1 MVQLEKNIPLAA
13 TSYMDWWSAAGV
25 DYLVDAEPFN
35 WLSEEPDEPEKA
47 KATQMVDAGPLVKPQ
62 IAAPKAPW
70 PEQLDVLVAQIAE
83 GAALPGND
91 FGGHSAAPSGNMKAS
106 LMIVTDLP
114 DSDEV
119 DLRSLGSGNS
129 GKLLRKMI
137 AAIGHQLDEC
147 YLSALACTR
156 PATGDLPESDIA
168 DLASF
173 ILHQVKI
180 LKPQI
185 ILILGSIACQAL
197 LDAEL
202 MTARGNLHYINHDG
216 QKVLAVTTFHP
227 RTLLARP
234 MLKAQAWK
242 DLQMLIPKGAV

>member
-25 DYLVDAEPFN
+25 DYLVNPEPFN
-35 WLSEEPDEPEKA
+35 WLNEEPGEPEKA
-47 KATQMVDAGPLVKPQ
+47 KTVAKIADDQMVKPQ
-62 IAAPKAPW
+62 IEKPKVAW
-70 PEQLDVLVAQIAE
+70 PDQLDDLIAQIVQ
-83 GAALPGND
+83 GAPLPGND
-91 FGGHSAAPSGNMKAS
+91 FGGQSVAPSGNINAS
-106 LMIVTDLP
+106 LMIVTDMP

-119 DLRSLGSGNS
+119 DLRNLGSGNS
-129 GKLLRKMI
+129 GKLLKKMI
-137 AAIGHQLDEC
+137 AAIGYQMDDC

-156 PATGDLPESDIA
+156 PAAGDLPESDIA
-168 DLASF
+168 YLASF

-180 LKPQI
+180 VQPQT

-216 QKVLAVTTFHP
+216 QKVLAITTFHP